1 MAGDTRNPLDV
12 LEDLDDDYRPISR
25 SVKKKF
31 APNWELVLPGG
42 KIFEIK
48 NKETAV
54 IILVMRALMKDFN
67 NRKIILRRERYGQ
80 MQDCDWKQLAYK
92 PKDKSILGD
101 QVDLL
106 LEMIKKKLREG
117 EEGKNNG

>member
-1 MAGDTRNPLDV
+1 MAVKRNPLDV
-12 LEDLDDDYRPISR
+12 LEDQDVDCRYIPR

-31 APNWELVLPGG
+31 APNWELVLPGE
-42 KIFEIK
+42 KIFPIS

-54 IILVMRALMKDFN
+54 IILLMRALMENYN

-80 MQDCDWKQLAYK
+80 MQDCDWKELAYK
-92 PKDKSILGD
+92 PKDKSILED

-106 LEMIKKKLREG
+106 LAMIKDNLREG
-117 EEGKNNG
+117 ERNGKNI